1 MEHSAADLKLLCKM
15 PQPHHDLLLPASR
28 ADTAEDV
35 ATRIQR
41 IAGLSTADIVLR
53 HNSVELSLVLS
64 LDQQS
69 VKEGDVLAVYVR
81 SSDAAYLG
89 PDGETLAAEDQRT
102 SASAAAAA
110 SQRRRS
116 ARNSKDEAESTD
128 GQEDEDALPSY
139 GALMSSVTRARQ
151 EGFMK
156 TLSPLNACWL
166 GLLIL
171 LYLYG
176 FLGFLVIMPIVT
188 LATGVQGKCDGDPHI
203 LTWLEVYGSLG
214 LVLATFSHC
223 AAAEAHR
230 TGIAGA
236 LPTFQTSG
244 PWGRITLVIRWTFFA
259 WVFVGANWV
268 FTCDEACQA
277 ACASNVYNVA
287 FGLIVALLIYMAIV
301 GALWLHFYRVFRV
314 QRGGGRPPPRQE
326 GLMTRDEINAAVADA
341 ERREEAAAAATD
353 EEDSSSQSSGSG
365 DALNLGSDAAA
376 AGGGAAEAGQVAVN
390 VGPDASS
397 EA

>member
-1 MEHSAADLKLLCKM
+1 M
-15 PQPHHDLLLPASR
+15 
-28 ADTAEDV
+28 
-35 ATRIQR
+35 
-41 IAGLSTADIVLR
+41 
-53 HNSVELSLVLS
+53 
-64 LDQQS
+64 
-69 VKEGDVLAVYVR
+69 
-81 SSDAAYLG
+81 
-89 PDGETLAAEDQRT
+89 
-102 SASAAAAA
+102 
-110 SQRRRS
+110 
-116 ARNSKDEAESTD
+116 
-128 GQEDEDALPSY
+128 
-139 GALMSSVTRARQ
+139 
-151 EGFMK
+151 
-156 TLSPLNACWL
+156 
-166 GLLIL
+166 
-171 LYLYG
+171 
-176 FLGFLVIMPIVT
+176 
-188 LATGVQGKCDGDPHI
+188 
-203 LTWLEVYGSLG
+203 YGSLG

-230 TGIAGA
+230 TGIAGASILIQLCGRQVALCLEPTRFSFLVADAVVSVPLPCAGA